1 MNQATIYLRNSLFST
16 SASQGHVPAGVMIIK
31 GEILEAA
38 GGGVITLT
46 HQLCDERAKV
56 LTEQALKL
64 QLPWAKIDHIHHAQ
78 D

>member
-16 SASQGHVPAGVMIIK
+16 SASSGHVPAGVMIIK
-31 GEILEAA
+31 GEIVDSA
-38 GGGVITLT
+38 GGGVITIT

-56 LTEQALKL
+56 LAETPLKL
-64 QLPWAKIDHIHHAQ
+64 HLPWAKIDHIQLAQ